1 VETGNPE
8 ADKLFKEDPV
18 TVTWSNRTDNTGI
31 YSYSADVSVY
41 SMNSR
46 KDTDLK
52 LNRKYRLSLKSI
64 NSKNYVRMDFESGTM
79 DVNCR
84 SLVSDGNEIVFFNPD
99 TEEISKRF
107 FISGKDEKQPAST
120 SLSGLSRIDIESIK
134 SAAKRLSFDIT
145 ENKEEGLV
153 ISYPV
158 SLLDFGEHAKPV
170 SQKIRYDTT
179 QDTIAETESCMILDD
194 GTTVTTSEYPVYEDS
209 EGVPVKVGCVSIIQS
224 DVPGKVTGFD
234 DDYQQ
239 YASPDDIPTLSDN
252 ELKELQNQGTVFEAQ
267 PPVFGDPSDLSSTKT
282 VVEKYDDVEINNTS
296 DTVFRMLF

>member
-1 VETGNPE
+1 MQMKKWSILTASVITAVLYAACTNTSVETGNPE

-18 TVTWSNRTDNTGI
+18 TVTWNNKTDDTEI

-46 KDTDLK
+46 KDTNLQ

-64 NSKNYVRMDFESGTM
+64 NSKNYVR
-79 DVNCR
+79 
-84 SLVSDGNEIVFFNPD
+84 
-99 TEEISKRF
+99 EEISKRF

-120 SLSGLSRIDIESIK
+120 SLSGLSRIDIASIK
-134 SAAKRLSFDIT
+134 SAAKRLSFDLT
-145 ENKEEGLV
+145 ENEEEGLV

-179 QDTIAETESCMILDD
+179 ESTIAETESCMILDD

-209 EGVPVKVGCVSIIQS
+209 DGVPVKVGCVSIIQS